1 MSALATSA
9 VFATCVTAILVAFL
23 RHLRAVPRVRRLV
36 LAALRPRVNWP
47 TAVLLAAAVNAD
59 SLLTSAMLLAFAVG
73 AYLAR
78 DVVRNEWRS

>member
-1 MSALATSA
+1 MT
-9 VFATCVTAILVAFL
+9 
-23 RHLRAVPRVRRLV
+23 RRLV

-59 SLLTSAMLLAFAVG
+59 HAATTTMLLLFAVA
-73 AYLAR
+73 AYVAR